1 MTTELNL
8 ADVLE
13 REPELAMLV
22 AQPPIAFH
30 RSFVD
35 VTGSATTALLL
46 SICIEQS
53 ESSLSPDGWFSASAQ
68 DWETRSGLSRKEQ
81 ATARK
86 NLKAIHLLE
95 ERRSSFPATLEVR
108 IRFDR
113 LSSLLLASARKRSQ
127 QMHERLNAGAGAG
140 LTANLTPTL
149 PH

>member
-46 SICIEQS
+46 SICIEQAESALSS
-53 ESSLSPDGWFSASAQ
+53 EGWFSVSAQ
-68 DWETRSGLSRKEQ
+68 DWENRSGLSRKEQ

-86 NLKAIHLLE
+86 NLKDMHLLE
-95 ERRSSFPATLEVR
+95 ERKTSFPATLEVR
-108 IRFDR
+108 IKFDR
-113 LSSLLLASARKRSQ
+113 LSSLLLASARKRAQ
-127 QMHERLNAGAGAG
+127 QMRDRFNTVASLGSAH
-140 LTANLTPTL
+140 

>member
-46 SICIEQS
+46 SICIEQA
-53 ESSLSPDGWFSASAQ
+53 ESALSPEGWFSASAQ

-86 NLKAIHLLE
+86 NLKDMHLLE
-95 ERRSSFPATLEVR
+95 ERKTSFPATLEVR
-108 IRFDR
+108 IKFDR
-113 LSSLLLASARKRSQ
+113 LSSLLLASARKRAQ
-127 QMHERLNAGAGAG
+127 QMRDRFNTVASLGSAH
-140 LTANLTPTL
+140 

>member
-1 MTTELNL
+1 MSTELNL
-8 ADVLE
+8 ADFLE

-35 VTGSATTALLL
+35 VTGSASTALLL
-46 SICIEQS
+46 SICLEQS
-53 ESSLSPDGWFSASAQ
+53 ESTLSPEGWFPVSAQ
-68 DWETRSGLSRKEQ
+68 EWEARSGLSRKEQ

-108 IRFDR
+108 IKFDR

-127 QMHERLNAGAGAG
+127 QMRDRIIASASNSSA
-140 LTANLTPTL
+140 L

>member
-53 ESSLSPDGWFSASAQ
+53 ESALSPEGWFSASAQ

-86 NLKAIHLLE
+86 NLKDMHLLE
-95 ERRSSFPATLEVR
+95 ERKTSFPATLEVR
-108 IRFDR
+108 IKFDR
-113 LSSLLLASARKRSQ
+113 LSSLLLASARKRAQ
-127 QMHERLNAGAGAG
+127 QMRDRFNTVASLGPAH
-140 LTANLTPTL
+140 